1 MSLQSDNAS
10 YYDAKAMASEPAAT
24 AETSLL
30 DEQRD
35 LARSRILKAAQ
46 RALAAR
52 GLAATVDDV
61 AEKAGVSRRTVFRHF
76 ATRERLFA
84 AAMREG
90 LRTYGEQLPAPPA
103 VPDTD
108 ASSGSG
114 SGARS
119 GPDIGA
125 WLVDVLVTTHRINA
139 RNGRIYWDLSVLDPE
154 LSGEMAEAA
163 VERRDAR
170 RRFVRQVSRTL
181 WRARGGT
188 GTPPAWLTD
197 ATAVHLSGFTT
208 QSLTG
213 DFDRSPEEV
222 ARVSARVLEAA
233 VQAALIERTP

>member
-1 MSLQSDNAS
+1 MSLLSDNAS
-10 YYDAKAMASEPAAT
+10 YYHVNSMATESAAAAT
-24 AETSLL
+24 ETSLL

-35 LARSRILKAAQ
+35 VARSRILKAAQ
-46 RALAAR
+46 RVLAAR
-52 GLAATVDDV
+52 GLAATVEDV

-84 AAMREG
+84 AAVREG
-90 LRTYGEQLPAPPA
+90 LRTYGEQLPSPPA
-103 VPDTD
+103 GASTGDTEGGEGD
-108 ASSGSG
+108 GG
-114 SGARS
+114 G
-119 GPDIGA
+119 DIGD

-181 WRARGGT
+181 WRARGGA
-188 GTPPAWLTD
+188 GNPPAWLTD

-208 QSLTG
+208 QSLAG
-213 DFDRSPEEV
+213 DFDRSPEDV